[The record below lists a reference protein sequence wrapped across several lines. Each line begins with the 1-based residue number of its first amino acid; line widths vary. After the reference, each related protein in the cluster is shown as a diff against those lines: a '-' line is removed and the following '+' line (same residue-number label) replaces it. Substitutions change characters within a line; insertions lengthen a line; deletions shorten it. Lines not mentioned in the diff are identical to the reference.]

1 MNQAT
6 VDLPAN
12 TADGQARAAA
22 LAQQSMLQVTPTSLV
37 SYLSSGRLLILGEE
51 HDAMEAASRLRGQL
65 ECTIC
70 VAAGREPETAIA
82 QGFRVIHGPGPTI
95 RGALGR
101 FALGFESSAEAPAEL
116 DPGLLEYDLVLDL
129 GQPPQLDF
137 EIPPPGYYAPRGSE
151 SALERALAE
160 LPEMTGEF
168 EKPRYFNYRAEICA
182 HGRSGKTAC
191 TRCIDA
197 CPTVAIRSRGDT
209 VEVDPYL
216 CQGGGSCVS
225 ACPTGAMTYAYPQV
239 SDLLAHIQQLLQR
252 YRDAGGA
259 NPVLVFHDAWSRG
272 PVLEGLGPTMPERVL
287 PMQLEESASIG
298 MDAWLSCLA
307 FGAASVVI
315 AVTRGTP
322 GRMVAELGEQV
333 SFTRPILQGM
343 GYPENAVMLLDVD
356 AENAAQM
363 LQQDLPGSAIS
374 KIAKF
379 APQEDKRTTLR
390 NAINHLY
397 AQASS
402 RKRSVELPQGAPF
415 GEIKVDKQACTLCM
429 GCVAVCPTS
438 ALRDGRD
445 LPQLKF
451 VEWDCVQCGLCEQVC
466 PERAIERSPRFVYD
480 PEARQ
485 QVRMLNE
492 EQPFCCVSCGKPFA
506 TQSMLKVMSKKLE
519 GHWMFQTEES
529 RRRLAM
535 CDTCR
540 VKDMFQSER
549 SAT

>member
-1 MNQAT
+1 MNQARH
-6 VDLPAN
+6 DLPAM
-12 TADGQARAAA
+12 TTDGQARAAA
-22 LAQQSMLQVTPTSLV
+22 LAQDSQLQVTPTSLV
-37 SYLSSGRLLILGEE
+37 SYLSSGRLLLLGEQAE
-51 HDAMEAASRLRGQL
+51 ALHAASQLRDQL
-65 ECTIC
+65 ECTIA
-70 VAAGREPETAIA
+70 VHADQEPESAIL
-82 QGFRVIHGPGPTI
+82 QGFRVIRGAGPSI

-101 FALGFESSAEAPAEL
+101 FVLSFDAGSEHSPGLE
-116 DPGLLEYDLVLDL
+116 PGLLQFDLVLDL
-129 GQPPQLDF
+129 GQPPQLDYQ
-137 EIPPPGYYAPRGSE
+137 IPPPGYYAPGGSA
-151 SALERALAE
+151 SALERAMAE

-168 EKPRYFNYRAEICA
+168 EKPRYFNYQAEICA
-182 HGRSGKTAC
+182 HGRSGKTGC

-197 CPTVAIRSRGDT
+197 CPTVAIRSLGDT

-239 SDLLAHIQQLLQR
+239 SDLLAHIQALLQR
-252 YRDAGGA
+252 YRDAGGE

-272 PVLEGLGPTMPERVL
+272 PVLERLGPTMPERFL
-287 PMQLEESASIG
+287 PVQLEESASIG
-298 MDAWLSCLA
+298 MEAWLSCLA
-307 FGAASVVI
+307 FGAAGVI
-315 AVTRGTP
+315 VAVTSGTP
-322 GRMVAELGEQV
+322 GRMVAELAEQV
-333 SFTRPILQGM
+333 SFTQPILQGM
-343 GYPENAVMLLDVD
+343 GYSPAAVTLLDVG

-363 LQQDLPGSAIS
+363 LQHDIPVSVIA

-397 AQASS
+397 SQSAT
-402 RKRSVELPQGAPF
+402 RKRSTELPQGAPF

-466 PERAIERSPRFVYD
+466 PEQAIERSPRFLYD
-480 PEARQ
+480 PELRQ

-549 SAT
+549 SPG